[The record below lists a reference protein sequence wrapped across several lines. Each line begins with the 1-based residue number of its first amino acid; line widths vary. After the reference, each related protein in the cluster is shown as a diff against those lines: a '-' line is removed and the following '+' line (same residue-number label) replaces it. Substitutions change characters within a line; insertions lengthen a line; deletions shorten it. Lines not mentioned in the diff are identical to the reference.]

1 MSATVVGALLGV
13 GVQLYANVAQKLPAL
28 SSPWRHAASAVIGA
42 GVASLVLDV
51 EERATKDV
59 QGGFFH
65 GNLLGYYNNT
75 NDGLLL
81 FDAERMAARV
91 AADTKQRA

>member
-59 QGGFFH
+59 Q
-65 GNLLGYYNNT
+65 
-75 NDGLLL
+75 
-81 FDAERMAARV
+81 ERMAARV

>member
-42 GVASLVLDV
+42 GAASWVLGV

-59 QGGFFH
+59 QGKVFMAISWDIIVILMVVCFC
-65 GNLLGYYNNT
+65 LMQKEWPLG
-75 NDGLLL
+75 
-81 FDAERMAARV
+81 
-91 AADTKQRA
+91 

>member
-28 SSPWRHAASAVIGA
+28 SSPWRHAVSAVIGA
-42 GVASLVLDV
+42 GAASWVLDV

-59 QGGFFH
+59 QGG
-65 GNLLGYYNNT
+65 LDMAMT
-75 NDGLLL
+75 
-81 FDAERMAARV
+81 RMEMV
-91 AADTKQRA
+91 VWY

>member
-1 MSATVVGALLGV
+1 MSATIVGALLGV

-59 QGGFFH
+59 Q
-65 GNLLGYYNNT
+65 
-75 NDGLLL
+75 
-81 FDAERMAARV
+81 ERMAARV

>member
-42 GVASLVLDV
+42 GFASLVLDV

-59 QGGFFH
+59 Q
-65 GNLLGYYNNT
+65 
-75 NDGLLL
+75 
-81 FDAERMAARV
+81 ERMAARV